1 MNCTALENIGV
12 VVSTL
17 SILFTAIIAFL
28 GLRSWKQEMK
38 GRADFEVARQ
48 IMRSTY
54 RITRELNASRSPLQT
69 LSFPRDKEINPKDA
83 NLYAEQELY
92 NKLMHPISEAYIEFE
107 SSSLDAQ
114 VLWGEEFLEL
124 ARNLKK
130 CVFDFQLALEEN
142 LENIKY
148 DGEIFLGNQK
158 LRKENMNIRFNT
170 SEKNPFT
177 IKIDKSVKAIEL
189 FIKPKLKT
197 KF

>member
-38 GRADFEVARQ
+38 GRADYEVARQ
-48 IMRSTY
+48 IMRSIY

-130 CVFDFQLALEEN
+130 CVFDFQFALEEN

-177 IKIDKSVKAIEL
+177 IKIDKSVKAIEA
-189 FIKPKLKT
+189 FIRPKLKN
-197 KF
+197 KV